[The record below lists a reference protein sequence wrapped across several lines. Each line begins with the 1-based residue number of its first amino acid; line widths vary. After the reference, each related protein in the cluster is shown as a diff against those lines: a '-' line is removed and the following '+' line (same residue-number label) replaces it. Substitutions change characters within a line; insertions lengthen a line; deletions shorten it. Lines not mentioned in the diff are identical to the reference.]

1 MRHQKAHR
9 KLGRTSEHRMSLLRN
24 LAVSLINSREERIVT
39 TLPKAK
45 ELRPFVERAITLS
58 RKANNLEGDNTGPRA
73 LHLRRQAAGFFHAG
87 NMQHSALNGKRGQL
101 RLPRTAGVAA
111 LKRLFDELGERYK
124 DRPGGYT
131 RIFKLGRRAGDN
143 AELAIIELVD
153 NQSERDAVEAAKK
166 RKSTGAKKKK
176 GAETRRAEGA
186 KAGDR
191 AAERAAAEPAAK
203 PAEKTEAVKA
213 SEESA
218 GEAAADTDAT
228 AEAAAVPETAADTT
242 AEAVAVD
249 TGEPEPPA
257 VEET

>member
-1 MRHQKAHR
+1 
-9 KLGRTSEHRMSLLRN
+9 MSMLRN

-58 RKANNLEGDNTGPRA
+58 RKANGLEGDDSGARA

-87 NMQHSALNGKRGQL
+87 NMQQAALTGKRGQL

-153 NQSERDAVEAAKK
+153 NQAEREALAAAKK
-166 RKSTGAKKKK
+166 RKSAGSKKKK
-176 GAETRRAEGA
+176 TTETKGSAARRDSVAQNE
-186 KAGDR
+186 
-191 AAERAAAEPAAK
+191 
-203 PAEKTEAVKA
+203 
-213 SEESA
+213 
-218 GEAAADTDAT
+218 
-228 AEAAAVPETAADTT
+228 AADTT
-242 AEAVAVD
+242 TKASDNKVESEETPDAA
-249 TGEPEPPA
+249 GSEPPVDA
-257 VEET
+257 AAPDSGAGEET

>member
-9 KLGRTSEHRMSLLRN
+9 KLGRTGEHRMSMLRN
-24 LAVSLINSREERIVT
+24 LAVSLINAREERIVT

-58 RKANNLEGDNTGPRA
+58 RKANNLEGDDTGARA

-87 NMQHSALNGKRGQL
+87 NMQAAAMTGKRGQL

-153 NQSERDAVEAAKK
+153 NQGEREALEAAKK
-166 RKSTGAKKKK
+166 RKSAGSKKKK
-176 GAETRRAEGA
+176 TETKGTTAGVRSSAAQKGTAAKAADKAET
-186 KAGDR
+186 
-191 AAERAAAEPAAK
+191 
-203 PAEKTEAVKA
+203 VKA
-213 SEESA
+213 SEETEAANTETTA
-218 GEAAADTDAT
+218 GAETAEPEAAA
-228 AEAAAVPETAADTT
+228 PE
-242 AEAVAVD
+242 EK
-249 TGEPEPPA
+249 
-257 VEET
+257 

>member
-9 KLGRTSEHRMSLLRN
+9 KLGRTSEHRMSMLRN

-58 RKANNLEGDNTGPRA
+58 RKATNLTDDDSAPRA

-87 NMQHSALNGKRGQL
+87 NMQQSALTGKRGQA
-101 RLPRTAGVAA
+101 RPSRTAGVAA

-143 AELAIIELVD
+143 AEIAIIELVD
-153 NQSERDAVEAAKK
+153 NPGERAALEAAKK
-166 RKSTGAKKKK
+166 RKTAGSKKKK
-176 GAETRRAEGA
+176 GAETRG
-186 KAGDR
+186 
-191 AAERAAAEPAAK
+191 
-203 PAEKTEAVKA
+203 TTA
-213 SEESA
+213 SESSRKEAKRASDKTPELDKTDDSTSLSEPESA
-218 GEAAADTDAT
+218 
-228 AEAAAVPETAADTT
+228 
-242 AEAVAVD
+242 
-249 TGEPEPPA
+249 TGEEN
-257 VEET
+257 